1 MKKALFRGLFILSI
15 KSVLHEIPE
24 APNGRP
30 YNSAILHRCFVGDT
44 ALGAPKEFF

>member
-15 KSVLHEIPE
+15 KSVLHEIPG
-24 APNGRP
+24 AVIGRP